1 VPVYPGFHTKPL
13 IPNKLILKARP
24 DRPMVDLDGTPV
36 LQKPH
41 KPESKMKSKTQNPF
55 LLAAITLTLT
65 APAVLAGQIWDGG
78 GGNDNWNLPANWDA
92 DSLPDFNSAISF
104 EGANRP
110 TPFNDLTAGTVVGG
124 INFTNDGSIGKT
136 SAFNLSG
143 AGITLGGDIT
153 TTAASSLIADTS
165 ALDMILNADRT
176 ITTNTDHN
184 LTISGII
191 SEDVS
196 LRALTKLGGGTLAL
210 SGDNSYTGRTSV
222 NGGTLSVTNRTSASG
237 YITVGTAGS
246 GATVLNL
253 GAGNNFT
260 FSATT
265 TSRIDVGGDAG
276 ATAPDSGA
284 VNHSAGDI
292 TFVSGGGNQLL
303 VGFLGTGTYN
313 LSGGTLT
320 TTTSTS
326 AGVTL
331 GVRDGTTATFNL
343 SGTGSLQ
350 METGSFLQIGRFT
363 TNNSGNNATTLFNQ
377 TGGVANVGILSIGGV
392 NTGTNRGKGGTHTLT
407 VTDGIFTANTFPR
420 LSAAD
425 NNTAIIN
432 IGGTADVTLPNFP
445 TVRGAGATATL
456 NLDGGILRNSAT
468 GTFIT
473 GLTNAYIQDG
483 GATFNTSLNSTTISQ
498 NLLEDP
504 GSTGGGLTKQGA
516 NTLTLSGTNTY
527 TGDTTVSAGVLLT
540 TSAAALPGYTTS
552 GKVIFAGGTI
562 AARVGGAGW
571 TDGEVDA
578 LLVNATQTSG
588 ALGIDTTDG
597 DFTLTTTNIDT
608 TLGLTKLG
616 PNILTLNQAN
626 IYTGNTTVS
635 AGTLR
640 LENTGA
646 VAGSPLVAISG
657 NQLEIA
663 TDSAFSGPNLSMQ
676 AGTIVSDR
684 ATPGA
689 GLTHVLGNATIGN
702 GVNNFTAGANVTG
715 GTAAIQLGN
724 ISNNNGSVATP
735 RLNPTT
741 ANLIITGGVTLGTSN
756 AGTANLVLDGTGS
769 VNSIAGAIANGTR
782 VTGNVIKSGTSTWT
796 LSGPNTYT
804 GDTTVNDGVLAV
816 TGTSI
821 PNTGKLLINGSG
833 IVNLTGTETVA
844 ALDFDGTPQPLG
856 DYSATSVPPLA
867 TITTASFSGGGT
879 LTVGS
884 VAGFSAWQLA
894 NGTAGTIDQDHDNDG
909 VDNGVEFFIY
919 GPVANSGFTA
929 LPGVDNTGGTLSV
942 TWTKA
947 AGYTG
952 AYNTDYVVET
962 STTLT
967 GPWTPAVEGA
977 SPGQVLITGN
987 DVKYTFP
994 AGTKNFA
1001 RLKVTGP

>member
-1 VPVYPGFHTKPL
+1 M
-13 IPNKLILKARP
+13 KLK
-24 DRPMVDLDGTPV
+24 
-36 LQKPH
+36 K
-41 KPESKMKSKTQNPF
+41 QN
-55 LLAAITLTLT
+55 LLAIAAIVPTLT
-65 APAVLAGQIWDGG
+65 APAAFAGQFWDGG

-92 DSLPDFNSAISF
+92 DSLPDFNNAITF
-104 EGANRP
+104 EGVTRT
-110 TPFNDLTAGTVVGG
+110 TPFNDLAAGTVIGG

-153 TTAASSLIADTS
+153 TTAASSVIADTS
-165 ALDMILNADRT
+165 ALDMVLNADRT

-377 TGGVANVGILSIGGV
+377 TGGEANVGILSIGGV

-407 VTDGIFTANTFPR
+407 VTGGTFTTNTFPR
-420 LSAAD
+420 LAAAND
-425 NNTAIIN
+425 NTAIIN

-445 TVRGAGATATL
+445 TARGTGASATL
-456 NLDGGILRNSAT
+456 NLDGGILRNSSAS
-468 GTFIT
+468 GTFIA
-473 GLTNAYIQDG
+473 GLTNAFIQDG
-483 GATFNTSLNSTTISQ
+483 GATFDTSLNSATISQ

-527 TGDTTVSAGVLLT
+527 TGDTTVNAGVLALT
-540 TSAAALPGYTTS
+540 
-552 GKVIFAGGTI
+552 
-562 AARVGGAGW
+562 
-571 TDGEVDA
+571 GE
-578 LLVNATQTSG
+578 
-588 ALGIDTTDG
+588 
-597 DFTLTTTNIDT
+597 
-608 TLGLTKLG
+608 
-616 PNILTLNQAN
+616 
-626 IYTGNTTVS
+626 
-635 AGTLR
+635 
-640 LENTGA
+640 
-646 VAGSPLVAISG
+646 
-657 NQLEIA
+657 
-663 TDSAFSGPNLSMQ
+663 
-676 AGTIVSDR
+676 
-684 ATPGA
+684 
-689 GLTHVLGNATIGN
+689 
-702 GVNNFTAGANVTG
+702 
-715 GTAAIQLGN
+715 
-724 ISNNNGSVATP
+724 
-735 RLNPTT
+735 
-741 ANLIITGGVTLGTSN
+741 
-756 AGTANLVLDGTGS
+756 
-769 VNSIAGAIANGTR
+769 SIA
-782 VTGNVIKSGTSTWT
+782 
-796 LSGPNTYT
+796 
-804 GDTTVNDGVLAV
+804 
-816 TGTSI
+816 
-821 PNTGKLLINGSG
+821 NTGKVAINGSG
-833 IVNLTGTETVA
+833 TVDLTNTETVA
-844 ALDFDGTPQPLG
+844 ALDFNGTPQPLG
-856 DYSATSVPPLA
+856 NYSASGVPGTA
-867 TITTASFSGGGT
+867 TITTASFSGSGT
-879 LTVGS
+879 LTVGAS
-884 VAGFSAWQLA
+884 GGFSSWISSTFAVGATVPLGKRSP
-894 NGTAGTIDQDHDNDG
+894 NDDPDNDG
-909 VDNGVEFFIY
+909 ISNLVEYAIA
-919 GPVANSGFTA
+919 GQDPTVANTTIGSF
-929 LPGVDNTGGTLSV
+929 NGTLLSFSKRLDASGLSYAIQESTDLGIADGWDEV
-942 TWTKA
+942 THNSPNNSYINDATTIS
-947 AGYTG
+947 Y
-952 AYNTDYVVET
+952 
-962 STTLT
+962 TLT
-967 GPWTPAVEGA
+967 PGTPA
-977 SPGQVLITGN
+977 
-987 DVKYTFP
+987 
-994 AGTKNFA
+994 KNFV
-1001 RLKVTGP
+1001 RLQVTQTTP

>member
-1 VPVYPGFHTKPL
+1 
-13 IPNKLILKARP
+13 
-24 DRPMVDLDGTPV
+24 M
-36 LQKPH
+36 
-41 KPESKMKSKTQNPF
+41 KMKKQN
-55 LLAAITLTLT
+55 LLAIAAIVPTLT
-65 APAVLAGQIWDGG
+65 APAAFAGQFWDGG

-92 DSLPDFNSAISF
+92 DSLPDFNNAITF
-104 EGANRP
+104 EGVTRT
-110 TPFNDLTAGTVVGG
+110 TPFNDLAAGTVIGG

-153 TTAASSLIADTS
+153 TTAASSVIADTS
-165 ALDMILNADRT
+165 ALDMVLNADRT

-377 TGGVANVGILSIGGV
+377 TGGEANVGILSIGGV

-407 VTDGIFTANTFPR
+407 VTGGTFTTNTFPR
-420 LSAAD
+420 LAAAND
-425 NNTAIIN
+425 NTAIIN

-445 TVRGAGATATL
+445 TARGTGASATL
-456 NLDGGILRNSAT
+456 NLDGGILRNSSAS
-468 GTFIT
+468 GTFIA
-473 GLTNAYIQDG
+473 GLTNAFIQDG
-483 GATFNTSLNSTTISQ
+483 GATFDTSLNSATISQ

-527 TGDTTVSAGVLLT
+527 TGDTTVNAGVLALT
-540 TSAAALPGYTTS
+540 
-552 GKVIFAGGTI
+552 
-562 AARVGGAGW
+562 
-571 TDGEVDA
+571 GE
-578 LLVNATQTSG
+578 
-588 ALGIDTTDG
+588 
-597 DFTLTTTNIDT
+597 
-608 TLGLTKLG
+608 
-616 PNILTLNQAN
+616 
-626 IYTGNTTVS
+626 
-635 AGTLR
+635 
-640 LENTGA
+640 
-646 VAGSPLVAISG
+646 
-657 NQLEIA
+657 
-663 TDSAFSGPNLSMQ
+663 
-676 AGTIVSDR
+676 
-684 ATPGA
+684 
-689 GLTHVLGNATIGN
+689 
-702 GVNNFTAGANVTG
+702 
-715 GTAAIQLGN
+715 
-724 ISNNNGSVATP
+724 
-735 RLNPTT
+735 
-741 ANLIITGGVTLGTSN
+741 
-756 AGTANLVLDGTGS
+756 
-769 VNSIAGAIANGTR
+769 SIA
-782 VTGNVIKSGTSTWT
+782 
-796 LSGPNTYT
+796 
-804 GDTTVNDGVLAV
+804 
-816 TGTSI
+816 
-821 PNTGKLLINGSG
+821 NTGKVAINGSG
-833 IVNLTGTETVA
+833 TVDLTNTETVA
-844 ALDFDGTPQPLG
+844 ALDFNGTPQPLG
-856 DYSATSVPPLA
+856 NYSASGVPGTA
-867 TITTASFSGGGT
+867 TITTASFSGSGT
-879 LTVGS
+879 LTVGAS
-884 VAGFSAWQLA
+884 GGFSSWISSTFAVGATVPLGKRSP
-894 NGTAGTIDQDHDNDG
+894 NDDPDNDG
-909 VDNGVEFFIY
+909 ISNLVEYAIA
-919 GPVANSGFTA
+919 GQDPTVANTTIGSF
-929 LPGVDNTGGTLSV
+929 NGTLLSFSKRLDASGLSYAIQESTDLGIADGWDEV
-942 TWTKA
+942 THNSPNNSYINDATTIS
-947 AGYTG
+947 Y
-952 AYNTDYVVET
+952 
-962 STTLT
+962 TLT
-967 GPWTPAVEGA
+967 PGTPA
-977 SPGQVLITGN
+977 
-987 DVKYTFP
+987 
-994 AGTKNFA
+994 KNFV
-1001 RLKVTGP
+1001 RLQVTQTTP